1 MNNVL
6 VSAGAASIILAVV
19 GGGAKAFGVE
29 VPVLNSISR
38 QVALALVGVAFLGTA
53 FVVGDGGDGGDGGVG
68 KDVQDYRPE
77 VLAACRSLQA
87 GGLPPGNSD
96 GTFDRDSFL
105 SWARSRLDSSESVL
119 TALWERPVPDDLK
132 DDAAEARR
140 AADDW
145 LRRARAAFAGRGGEL
160 PARFDLQRLLAV
172 SDELGTELRP
182 PAARLEASLSRLA
195 GQECTASV
203 TGSP

>member
-29 VPVLNSISR
+29 VPVLNSIPR

-53 FVVGDGGDGGDGGVG
+53 FVARDDGSDGGAG
-68 KDVQDYRPE
+68 KDVKDYRPE
-77 VLAACRSLQA
+77 VLAACRTLQA
-87 GGLPPGNSD
+87 GGLPPGNPD

-105 SWARSRLDSSESVL
+105 SWAKSRLDSSGNVL
-119 TALWERPVPDDLK
+119 KALWARPVPHDLK
-132 DDAAEARR
+132 DDAVEARR

-145 LRRARAAFAGRGGEL
+145 LRRARAAFARRGREL
-160 PARFDLQRLLAV
+160 PARFDVQRLLTV

-182 PAARLEASLSRLA
+182 PAARLEASLGRLA